1 MLHIRWVLAKLIQ
14 ISGLVFLSSTKTILE
29 ENVATTK
36 SLRTRWTP
44 RIQGKNI
51 IYTMLLMWFYLL
63 WGLTCY
69 KFFLHLALVHK
80 TCNNLC
86 FDAHL
91 KHVNKR
97 AEKNH
102 VVQVLGYDYEVQVIK
117 SPQCPDLSSGIST
130 FTFGAFRCISVHEEL
145 IESKLSSET
154 KLLPV
159 CPWSTHNSRLN
170 IS

>member
-1 MLHIRWVLAKLIQ
+1 MATGVLLIQ
-14 ISGLVFLSSTKTILE
+14 ISALVFLSSTGLQCLE

-51 IYTMLLMWFYLL
+51 IYTMLVMWFYHVLSSL
-63 WGLTCY
+63 GV
-69 KFFLHLALVHK
+69 LHAINSSCTLRWY
-80 TCNNLC
+80 TR
-86 FDAHL
+86 
-91 KHVNKR
+91 HVITFVLMHILNMSTNAQK
-97 AEKNH
+97 KH

-130 FTFGAFRCISVHEEL
+130 FTFGAFRCISVDEEL

-159 CPWSTHNSRLN
+159 CP
-170 IS
+170 